1 MEARP
6 VALSQDCVFHSS
18 ADGNIRISN
27 SSPIGDFPTRV
38 TERLEHWA
46 AIAPKRVFLA
56 RRTKAGWREVTYAN
70 AFDAARRIG
79 QALLDRGLS
88 HSRPV
93 LILSG
98 NSIEH
103 ALLSLACLHVGVPF
117 VPLATAYSLL
127 SSDHARL
134 RDIVALVQPALVF
147 ADDGSK
153 YAAAIRHCIAADTE
167 VVLVHGWSDRS
178 ATFYHLLLATEPCR
192 DVDTAAAAIRP
203 DTVAKVLFTSGSTG
217 FPKGVINTQH
227 MMCSTLQTL
236 LAWYPVLADEPPVLV
251 DWMPWNHVFGG
262 TVNFGLALYNG
273 GTFYIDEGKPLPGLI
288 ETTIGNL
295 REIAPVI
302 YSSVPKAFEELVPW
316 LRKDAELRNRFFSR
330 MQIFQYSG
338 ASIPQNVYDAFD
350 ELALQAVGERIPW
363 VGAFGST
370 EAGPM
375 LADLHAGG
383 SSAGRVGLP
392 VPGVTLKLAQVDGKL
407 EARVKSPYV
416 TPGYWKRGD
425 LTAAAFDEEGF
436 FCTGDALN
444 WVDEHDPKQGL
455 RYDGRI
461 AEDFKLSTGIWVR
474 VGLLRDHL
482 LKHLAPEVRDVVIV
496 GENHRY
502 IAVLAVPST
511 PEVGE
516 SEAARAR
523 VRAKLTALAKQAT
536 GSSQR
541 VLRLSFLTRSLSI
554 DAGELTEKGSI
565 SQRGIVRR
573 HADLVEE
580 LYADKPADNVVCAD
594 FDDRASAV
602 ITGASG

>member
-1 MEARP
+1 MGARP
-6 VALSQDCVFHSS
+6 VTLFQDCVFRSS
-18 ADGNIRISN
+18 ADGNVRISN
-27 SSPIGDFPTRV
+27 DSHIGGIPGRI

-46 AIAPKRVFLA
+46 ATAPSRVLLA
-56 RRTKAGWREVTYAN
+56 RRTEAGWRQVTYVDAL
-70 AFDAARRIG
+70 DAARRIG
-79 QALLDRGLS
+79 QALLDRGLC

-117 VPLATAYSLL
+117 APLSTAYSLL

-153 YAAAIRHCIAADTE
+153 YAAAIRDCIVADTE
-167 VVLVHGWSDRS
+167 VVLAHGESS
-178 ATFYHLLLATEPCR
+178 LAATPFRELLATAPGR
-192 DVDTAAAAIRP
+192 DVEVAATAIRP
-203 DTVAKVLFTSGSTG
+203 DTVAKVLFTSGTTG
-217 FPKGVINTQH
+217 FPKGVISTQR
-227 MMCSTLQTL
+227 MICSTLQTL

-251 DWMPWNHVFGG
+251 DWMPWSHVFGG

-273 GTFYIDEGKPLPGLI
+273 GTFYIDDGKPMPGLI
-288 ETTIGNL
+288 ETTIRNL
-295 REIAPVI
+295 REVAPVI
-302 YSSVPKAFEELVPW
+302 YSSVPRAFEELVPW

-330 MQIFQYSG
+330 VQIFQYSG
-338 ASIPQNVYDAFD
+338 ASIPQNVCDAFE
-350 ELALQAVGERIPW
+350 ELAAETAGKRIPW

-375 LADLHAGG
+375 LADQHARG

-392 VPGVTLKLAQVDGKL
+392 VPSVTLKLARVDGKM

-416 TPGYWKRGD
+416 TPGYWKRED

-461 AEDFKLSTGIWVR
+461 AEDFKLTTGIWVR

-496 GENHRY
+496 GENRRY

-511 PEVGE
+511 LEIAE
-516 SEAARAR
+516 SEAGRAR
-523 VRAKLTALAKQAT
+523 VRTKLTALAKQAT

-541 VLRLSFLTRSLSI
+541 VLRLSFLTRPLSI

-565 SQRGIVRR
+565 SQRGILRQ

-580 LYADKPADNVVCAD
+580 LYADKPANDIICA
-594 FDDRASAV
+594 ASESPSSA
-602 ITGASG
+602 